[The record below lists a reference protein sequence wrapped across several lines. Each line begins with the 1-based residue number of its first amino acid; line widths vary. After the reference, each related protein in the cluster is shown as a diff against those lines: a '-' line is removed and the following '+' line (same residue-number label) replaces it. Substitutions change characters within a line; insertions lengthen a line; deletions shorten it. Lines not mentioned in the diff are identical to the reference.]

1 MPIFKL
7 TLQHTYFNQGFFN
20 VIVDYDRYV
29 RKTAGPVRLQL
40 GAFGIEI
47 DGKINRTANNNGTAR
62 VLGGTALRNWFQNNF
77 EPMDTVEI
85 NLSSQDII
93 VLEKK

>member
-7 TLQHTYFNQGFFN
+7 TLQKTYFNQGFFN

-29 RKTAGPVRLQL
+29 RKANGPVRLRL
-40 GAFGIEI
+40 GRSGIEI
-47 DGKINRTANNNGTAR
+47 NGKINRTVNNNGTAR

-77 EPMDTVEI
+77 EPMDTVDVD
-85 NLSSQDII
+85 LSSQDII